1 LSAGRL
7 RALVLSAG
15 LGTRLRPL
23 TDATPKPLLPVAGRP
38 VLAHTLAQLAAAG
51 CEAVAI
57 NLHHQGEEIRRR
69 LGGEFA
75 GMPLT
80 YSVEPELLGTL
91 GALYPLRGFF
101 APAEEILLVN
111 GDSLCAWP
119 FRRLLREHRRQR
131 EAGAAAT
138 LLLALRPD
146 PAEFGGGVG
155 VDREGRVLS
164 LRRGDPASTGEEGG
178 IVRRLVFAGAHALEP
193 ALLARVGPGP
203 ADIVRDLYVPLLA
216 EGGYIASLA
225 TARRWHDL
233 GTPRRFLEASLDWA
247 RAGWPRRL
255 WQRSWV
261 SPEAALAPGAQV
273 RGSAVEGAARVER
286 RARVERSV
294 LLPGARVGEGS
305 FLREVILGAGAAVPA
320 GSWVERRLVTARRD
334 GAAREPGASVVGGE
348 VYTPLDPAERAAGAR
363 GAGGGG
369 A

>member
-1 LSAGRL
+1 MSAGRL

-23 TDATPKPLLPVAGRP
+23 TDAIPKPLLPVAGQP
-38 VLAHTLAQLAAAG
+38 ILGHTLAQLAAAG

-69 LGGEFA
+69 FGDEFA
-75 GMPLT
+75 GVPLT

-91 GALYPLRGFF
+91 GALHPLRDFF
-101 APAEEILLVN
+101 ASADEILLVN
-111 GDSLCAWP
+111 GDSLCHWP

-131 EAGAAAT
+131 EKGAAAT

-146 PAEFGGGVG
+146 VAEFGGGVG
-155 VDREGRVLS
+155 VDRERRVLS
-164 LRRGDPASTGEEGG
+164 FRPGDAAGENGG
-178 IVRRLVFAGAHALEP
+178 IVRRLVFAGAHALDP

-203 ADIVRDLYVPLLA
+203 ADIVRDLYIPMLA
-216 EGGYIASLA
+216 EGGRIASLA

-247 RAGWPRRL
+247 QAGWPRRL
-255 WQRSWV
+255 WRRSWV
-261 SPEAALAPGAQV
+261 SPEATLAPGARV
-273 RGSAVEGAARVER
+273 RGSAVEGAAQVER
-286 RARVERSV
+286 RARIERSV

-334 GAAREPGASVVGGE
+334 GAARGQGGSVLGGA
-348 VYTPLDPAERAAGAR
+348 VYTPLDPAERPLTGAAGGERA
-363 GAGGGG
+363 
-369 A
+369 